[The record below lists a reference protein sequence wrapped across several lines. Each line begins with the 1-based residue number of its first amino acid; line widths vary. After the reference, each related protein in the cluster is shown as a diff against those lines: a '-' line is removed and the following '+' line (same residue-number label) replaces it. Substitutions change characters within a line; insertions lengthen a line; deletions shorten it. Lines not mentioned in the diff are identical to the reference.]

1 MKNLLL
7 VLVFGFCLIG
17 CSSKP
22 SCSDEE
28 VIGLVKEIVLEN
40 GGLAK
45 LDIIHEKGK
54 VLTFENGEVPD
65 KYELF
70 TTYLLAISS
79 RYKKYTL
86 EEFYATDTSK
96 LSEDRQQAF
105 NRLKIKVDE
114 FIKQKPISIMTVN
127 DSDIVVQCRVKLA
140 DDAEFLNFSA
150 QYTDDGDLYVELE
163 GRNINF

>member
-45 LDIIHEKGK
+45 LDMKHEKGK
-54 VLTFENGEVPD
+54 VLIFENGEVPTD
-65 KYELF
+65 TF
-70 TTYLLAISS
+70 TIISRAISS
-79 RYKKYTL
+79 IRYKKYTL